1 MDILFLHQNM
11 PGQYKHL
18 APALAADGRNRVVFV
33 TKRQGVELPGVRTV
47 RYKEPRPASRET
59 HHYLALAENAV
70 RHGQAAARCCLDLRA
85 EGFRPSIIL
94 AHPGWGEALFVKD
107 VWPQAP
113 LLTYAEFFYHGTGA
127 DIGFDPA
134 DPATLDSVCRARLR
148 NTHLLLSLDAAT
160 AAVSPTQWQRSL
172 HPTAYHHKI
181 RTIFDGIDTQVVR
194 PDPAARFPLPD
205 GRVLTRADE
214 VLTYVARN
222 LEPYRG
228 FPQLMRALPEI
239 LAARPHAQ
247 VVIVGGD
254 EVSYGKPP
262 ERGGS
267 WREAMLAEVPLGD
280 LAARVHF
287 TGKLPY
293 AAYLALLQVSSV
305 HLYLTYPFVLSWS
318 CLEAMASGCLVVASE
333 TPPVAEVIEA
343 ERNGLKVP
351 FFDSAAITRRVVE
364 ALAGRAD
371 AEALRAEARRTVVER
386 YDLRHCLRA
395 QIGLVHALTG
405 RSATPAAGGA
415 GAAA

>member
-1 MDILFLHQNM
+1 MDILFLHQNI

-18 APALAADGRNRVVFV
+18 APALAAGGRNNVVFV
-33 TKRQGVELPGVRTV
+33 TKRQAVELPGVRTV
-47 RYKEPRPASRET
+47 RYKEPRAASRET

-85 EGFRPSIIL
+85 EGFRPSIII

-113 LLTYAEFFYHGTGA
+113 LLTYAEFYYHGTGA

-134 DPATLDSVCRARLR
+134 DPPTLDAVCRARLR

-160 AAVSPTQWQRSL
+160 AAVSPTEWQRSR
-172 HPTAYHHKI
+172 HPRAYQPKI
-181 RTIFDGIDTQVVR
+181 RTIFDGIDTRIVR
-194 PDPAARFPLPD
+194 PDPAARFTLPD
-205 GRVLTRADE
+205 GRVLTRGDE

-228 FPQLMRALPEI
+228 FPQMMRALPEI
-239 LAARPHAQ
+239 LAARPDAQ
-247 VVIVGGD
+247 VVMVGGD

-262 ERGGS
+262 EGGGS
-267 WREAMLAEVPLGD
+267 WREAMLAQVPLGD
-280 LAARVHF
+280 LAGRVHF

-293 AAYLALLQVSSV
+293 AAYLSLLQVSSV

-318 CLEAMASGCLVVASE
+318 CFEAMAAGCLIVASE
-333 TPPVAEVIEA
+333 TAPVAEVITDGW
-343 ERNGLKVP
+343 NGLTVP
-351 FFDSAAITRRVVE
+351 FFDSAAIARRVVE

-371 AEALRAEARRTVVER
+371 ADRLRAEARRTVVER
-386 YDLRHCLRA
+386 YDLQHCLHE

-405 RSATPAAGGA
+405 QFAKPATGA
-415 GAAA
+415 SAAA